1 MGNPSCGLDQSLAKI
16 VLEGQPIFTLPREG
30 LKRGISRYKQHG
42 VTLHSTTAAVTGM
55 QFLHEKSKGTLIMG
69 LSGGFAGGVST
80 LLAILAYRQWGWN
93 IFVTM
98 PIVMLVLLMALL
110 PVTKKHLQR

>member
-1 MGNPSCGLDQSLAKI
+1 
-16 VLEGQPIFTLPREG
+16 
-30 LKRGISRYKQHG
+30 
-42 VTLHSTTAAVTGM
+42 
-55 QFLHEKSKGTLIMG
+55 MG